1 MFIASVEVK
10 RLPGSKMGKG
20 EQGALVY
27 CLIPAESKNTAK
39 QRLRTALE
47 EDSYRLIRIELL
59 EDYESFHWENAQDR
73 VQYDALAKRAA
84 LNDDVV
90 YGPFYTWKESA

>member
-1 MFIASVEVK
+1 MLRAKMFIASVEVK
-10 RLPGSKMGKG
+10 RLPGSKMG
-20 EQGALVY
+20 
-27 CLIPAESKNTAK
+27 KNTAK

-59 EDYESFHWENAQDR
+59 EDYESFRWENAQDQ